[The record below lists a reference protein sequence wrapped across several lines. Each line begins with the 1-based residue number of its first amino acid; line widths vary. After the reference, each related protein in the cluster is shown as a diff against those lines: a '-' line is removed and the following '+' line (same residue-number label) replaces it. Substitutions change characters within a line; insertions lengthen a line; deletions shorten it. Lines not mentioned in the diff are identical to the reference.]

1 MQPYEDQIIAG
12 QAVYTHRIL
21 SVYDI
26 LVLGFSNRYIWK
38 CPSPNIEAHYNI
50 HLSSNH
56 LEVGVG
62 TGYFLNRC
70 KFTSDSPRI
79 VLMDMNPETLAFAS
93 NRIARYKPETYLQN
107 ILEKIKTPM
116 EPFDSVGFN
125 YLFHC
130 LPGAISE
137 NAVALDHLKRVMNPG
152 AQIFGSTIL
161 HDGVPVGWTAE
172 KLMSLYNK
180 KGIFSNLEDDLEGLN
195 SSLSQ
200 RFANVS
206 IEVIGCVGL
215 FSGTVH

>member
-1 MQPYEDQIIAG
+1 MQPSEDQIIAG
-12 QAVYTHRIL
+12 QAVYTHRLL

-26 LVLGFSNRYIWK
+26 FVLGISNRYIWK
-38 CPSPNIEAHYNI
+38 CPSPNIEAHYNKYV
-50 HLSSNH
+50 SSNH
-56 LEVGVG
+56 LDVGVG
-62 TGYFLNRC
+62 TGYFLNCC

-93 NRIARYKPETYLQN
+93 NRISRYKPETYQQN

-130 LPGAISE
+130 LPGSISE
-137 NAVALDHLKRVMNPG
+137 NAVALDHLKKVMNPG
-152 AQIFGSTIL
+152 TQIFGSTIL
-161 HDGVPVGWTAE
+161 HEGVPVGWTAE
-172 KLMSLYNK
+172 KLMLSYNK
-180 KGIFSNLEDDLEGLN
+180 KGIFSKLEDDLEGLN

-215 FSGTVH
+215 FSATVQ